1 MSNLDIAQK
10 SGLSR
15 ATVDRI
21 SQLDRWDSL
30 RVGTVQRFSIACGV
44 DLLAPGDQK
53 KFIARSRLDYM
64 DRTSPA
70 QRRMMARIISDLKS
84 RPAWHAPIGY

>member
-1 MSNLDIAQK
+1 MSNLDLAK
-10 SGLSR
+10 MTGLSR
-15 ATVDRI
+15 STI
-21 SQLDRWDSL
+21 CKLSQLDRWDS
-30 RVGTVQRFSIACGV
+30 VSAGVMQRFSIACGV

-70 QRRMMARIISDLKS
+70 QRRMMKRIISDLKGG
-84 RPAWHAPIGY
+84 APCRTSF